1 MSTVLVF
8 AGIFLCLCLSN
19 FCSASEMAFS
29 SCNVMR
35 LENVRDDGSKR
46 AKIAVYITEHFDDAL
61 SAKVHEFEDRFR
73 AENGDR
79 RAKQALKILDQF
91 DKALSAILI
100 GNNLANIGASSLA
113 SVAVILVT
121 GGDEYAW
128 LATIILTVLV
138 IIFGET
144 MPKISAKKN
153 ANRTSLKNAYVVRAM
168 MIIFYP
174 LVWLVVSLIKLL
186 TMGMKPEAA
195 DADSDEAVEE
205 LQSIIETAEDEDVLD
220 EDQSE
225 LVQAAIDF
233 SETSAFEVMTAR
245 VDVQAIDIE
254 DDWDDILAI
263 IEDAPF
269 TRLPVYEGSIDNVIG
284 ILYLNHFLKAMADD
298 GRVDIRKLLMPPCYV
313 YKTMKLPAVLNTLR
327 KAKQHL
333 AIVSDEY
340 GGTLGVVSMEDVLEQ
355 IVGDIWDE
363 SDVVEHEVVQR
374 EKSEY
379 ELDGAM
385 ILSDFLEL
393 VGLNEDDV
401 DAESNT
407 VGGWTLEMF
416 GSFPQEGDSFTYRN
430 LTVTVLSMDGRRVER
445 VLVKLAPSE
454 ADKD

>member
-35 LENVRDDGSKR
+35 LENARDDGSKR
-46 AKIAVYITEHFDDAL
+46 AKIAVYITEHFDD
-61 SAKVHEFEDRFR
+61 
-73 AENGDR
+73 
-79 RAKQALKILDQF
+79 
-91 DKALSAILI
+91 ALSAILI

-363 SDVVEHEVVQR
+363 SDIVEHEVVQR

-416 GSFPQEGDSFTYRN
+416 GGFPQEGDSFTYRN

-445 VLVKLAPSE
+445 VLVKLAPTDD
-454 ADKD
+454 DKD

>member
-35 LENVRDDGSKR
+35 LENARDDGSKR
-46 AKIAVYITEHFDDAL
+46 AKIAVYITEHFDD
-61 SAKVHEFEDRFR
+61 
-73 AENGDR
+73 
-79 RAKQALKILDQF
+79 
-91 DKALSAILI
+91 ALSAILI

-128 LATIILTVLV
+128 LATVILTALV

-186 TMGMKPEAA
+186 TMGMKPEAT

-233 SETSAFEVMTAR
+233 SETSALEVMTAR

-298 GRVDIRKLLMPPCYV
+298 GRADIRKLLMPPCYV

-363 SDVVEHEVVQR
+363 SDIVEHEVVQR

-416 GSFPQEGDSFTYRN
+416 GGFPQEGDSFTYRN

-445 VLVKLAPSE
+445 VLVKLAPTDD
-454 ADKD
+454 DKD

>member
-35 LENVRDDGSKR
+35 LENARDDGSKR
-46 AKIAVYITEHFDDAL
+46 AKIAVYITEHFDD
-61 SAKVHEFEDRFR
+61 
-73 AENGDR
+73 
-79 RAKQALKILDQF
+79 
-91 DKALSAILI
+91 ALSAILI

-245 VDVQAIDIE
+245 VDVQAIDIV

>member
-8 AGIFLCLCLSN
+8 VGIFLCLCLSN

-35 LENVRDDGSKR
+35 LENARDDGSKR
-46 AKIAVYITEHFDDAL
+46 AKIAVYITEHFDD
-61 SAKVHEFEDRFR
+61 
-73 AENGDR
+73 
-79 RAKQALKILDQF
+79 
-91 DKALSAILI
+91 ALSAILI

-128 LATIILTVLV
+128 LATVILTVLV

-153 ANRTSLKNAYVVRAM
+153 ANRTSLKNVSVVRAM

-186 TMGMKPEAA
+186 TMSMKPEAT

-233 SETSAFEVMTAR
+233 SETSALEVMTAR

-298 GRVDIRKLLMPPCYV
+298 GRADIRKLLMPPCYV

-327 KAKQHL
+327 KVKQHL

-363 SDVVEHEVVQR
+363 SDIVEHEVVQR

-416 GSFPQEGDSFTYRN
+416 GGFPQEGDSFTYRN

-445 VLVKLAPSE
+445 VLVKLAPT
-454 ADKD
+454 DDNKD

>member
-46 AKIAVYITEHFDDAL
+46 AKIAVYITEHFDD
-61 SAKVHEFEDRFR
+61 
-73 AENGDR
+73 
-79 RAKQALKILDQF
+79 
-91 DKALSAILI
+91 ALSAILI

-445 VLVKLAPSE
+445 VLVKLAPTDD
-454 ADKD
+454 DKD

>member
-35 LENVRDDGSKR
+35 LENARDDGSKR
-46 AKIAVYITEHFDDAL
+46 AKIAVYITEHFDD
-61 SAKVHEFEDRFR
+61 
-73 AENGDR
+73 
-79 RAKQALKILDQF
+79 
-91 DKALSAILI
+91 ALSAILI

-298 GRVDIRKLLMPPCYV
+298 GHADIRKLLMQPCYV
-313 YKTMKLPAVLNTLR
+313 YKTMKLPAVLAQLR

-333 AIVSDEY
+333 AVVSDEY

>member
-8 AGIFLCLCLSN
+8 VGIFLCLCLSN
-19 FCSASEMAFS
+19 FCSSSEMAFS

-35 LENVRDDGSKR
+35 LENARDDGSKR
-46 AKIAVYITEHFDDAL
+46 AKIAVYITEHFDD
-61 SAKVHEFEDRFR
+61 
-73 AENGDR
+73 
-79 RAKQALKILDQF
+79 
-91 DKALSAILI
+91 ALSAILI

-128 LATIILTVLV
+128 LATVILTVLV

-153 ANRTSLKNAYVVRAM
+153 ANRTSLKNAYVVRTM

-186 TMGMKPEAA
+186 TMSMKPEAT

-233 SETSAFEVMTAR
+233 SETSALEVMTAR

-298 GRVDIRKLLMPPCYV
+298 GRADIRKLLMPPCYV

-363 SDVVEHEVVQR
+363 SDIVEHEVVQR

-416 GSFPQEGDSFTYRN
+416 GGFPQEGDSFTYRN

-445 VLVKLAPSE
+445 VLVKLAPTDD
-454 ADKD
+454 DKD

>member
-8 AGIFLCLCLSN
+8 VGIFLCLCLSN

-35 LENVRDDGSKR
+35 LENARDDGSKR
-46 AKIAVYITEHFDDAL
+46 AKIAVYITEHFDD
-61 SAKVHEFEDRFR
+61 
-73 AENGDR
+73 
-79 RAKQALKILDQF
+79 
-91 DKALSAILI
+91 ALSAILI

-128 LATIILTVLV
+128 LATVILTVLV

-153 ANRTSLKNAYVVRAM
+153 ANRTSLKNVYVVRAM

-174 LVWLVVSLIKLL
+174 LVWLVVSLINLM
-186 TMGMKPEAA
+186 TRGIKPA
-195 DADSDEAVEE
+195 DSDDASDEAVEE

-233 SETSAFEVMTAR
+233 SETSALEVMTAR

-298 GRVDIRKLLMPPCYV
+298 GRADIRKLLMPPCYV

-363 SDVVEHEVVQR
+363 SDIVEHEVVQR

-416 GSFPQEGDSFTYRN
+416 GGFPQEGDSFTYRN

-445 VLVKLAPSE
+445 VLVKLAPTDD
-454 ADKD
+454 DKD

>member
-35 LENVRDDGSKR
+35 LENARDDGSKR
-46 AKIAVYITEHFDDAL
+46 AKIAVYITEHFDD
-61 SAKVHEFEDRFR
+61 
-73 AENGDR
+73 
-79 RAKQALKILDQF
+79 
-91 DKALSAILI
+91 ALSAILI

-363 SDVVEHEVVQR
+363 SDVVEHKVVQR

>member
-8 AGIFLCLCLSN
+8 VGIFLCLCLSN

-35 LENVRDDGSKR
+35 LENARDDGSKR
-46 AKIAVYITEHFDDAL
+46 AKIAVYITEHFDD
-61 SAKVHEFEDRFR
+61 
-73 AENGDR
+73 
-79 RAKQALKILDQF
+79 
-91 DKALSAILI
+91 ALSAILI

-121 GGDEYAW
+121 GGDEYTW
-128 LATIILTVLV
+128 LATIILTLLV

-153 ANRTSLKNAYVVRAM
+153 ANRTSLKNVYVVRAM

-186 TMGMKPEAA
+186 TMSMKPEAT

-233 SETSAFEVMTAR
+233 SETSALEVMTAR

-298 GRVDIRKLLMPPCYV
+298 GRADIRKLLMPPCYV

-363 SDVVEHEVVQR
+363 SDIVEHEVVQR

-416 GSFPQEGDSFTYRN
+416 GGFPQEGDSFTYRN

-445 VLVKLAPSE
+445 VLVKLAPTDD
-454 ADKD
+454 DKD

>member
-35 LENVRDDGSKR
+35 LENARDDGSKR
-46 AKIAVYITEHFDDAL
+46 AKIAVYITEHFDD
-61 SAKVHEFEDRFR
+61 
-73 AENGDR
+73 
-79 RAKQALKILDQF
+79 
-91 DKALSAILI
+91 ALSAILI

-153 ANRTSLKNAYVVRAM
+153 ANRTSLKNAYVVRVM

>member
-35 LENVRDDGSKR
+35 LENARDDGSKR
-46 AKIAVYITEHFDDAL
+46 AKIAVYITEHFDD
-61 SAKVHEFEDRFR
+61 
-73 AENGDR
+73 
-79 RAKQALKILDQF
+79 
-91 DKALSAILI
+91 ALSAILI

-254 DDWDDILAI
+254 DDWDDVLAI

>member
-35 LENVRDDGSKR
+35 LENARDDGSKR
-46 AKIAVYITEHFDDAL
+46 AKIAVYITEHFDD
-61 SAKVHEFEDRFR
+61 
-73 AENGDR
+73 
-79 RAKQALKILDQF
+79 
-91 DKALSAILI
+91 ALSAILI

-363 SDVVEHEVVQR
+363 TDTVEHELVQR
-374 EKSEY
+374 SEDEY
-379 ELDGAM
+379 ELDGSM
-385 ILSDFLEL
+385 VISDFAEL
-393 VGLNEDDV
+393 MGLDEESFSP
-401 DAESNT
+401 ESNT

-416 GSFPQEGDSFTYRN
+416 GDFPHAGDSFHYRDF
-430 LTVTVLSMDGRRVER
+430 TVTVLRMTDGRRVEK
-445 VLVKLAPSE
+445 VLVQRDKLPEDAE
-454 ADKD
+454 ENKE